1 MNKIAI
7 SLIALSL
14 MASGA
19 FASQRNNDEPNTRIF
34 TTSAAS
40 DTSPLAVASNDVAG
54 SAFAALTKR
63 ANERMN
69 GDDNN

>member
-19 FASQRNNDEPNTRIF
+19 FASQRNNDEADARTF
-34 TTSAAS
+34 TTSA
-40 DTSPLAVASNDVAG
+40 SPLAVASNDVAG

-63 ANERMN
+63 AMDRQN
-69 GDDNN
+69 GDDK